1 MKSLAVITNV
11 CNAESFLCK
20 FFNEYWERHQPC
32 SGHVHFS
39 SSIKNRIPGVSTS
52 TSPDINYE
60 RDGAR
65 TDSMISMLV
74 TYTVNTCVIVA

>member
-1 MKSLAVITNV
+1 V
-11 CNAESFLCK
+11 
-20 FFNEYWERHQPC
+20 Y
-32 SGHVHFS
+32 FS
-39 SSIKNRIPGVSTS
+39 SSIKNGIPGVSIS

-60 RDGAR
+60 QVGAR